1 MPDGIGIT
9 EPSDIV
15 IMASKAV
22 KLMGFVDV
30 NVAWEAMDPLFHS
43 IVIADREGV
52 AIGTMLGAE
61 VILER

>member
-1 MPDGIGIT
+1 MPDGIDIT

-15 IMASKAV
+15 IMASKAAE
-22 KLMGFVDV
+22 LMGFVDV
-30 NVAWEAMDPLFHS
+30 NVACEAMVSLFHS
-43 IVIADREGV
+43 IVIADREGL